1 MQSQEF
7 GQRIGFFN
15 EAVFGKLEQRGG
27 VAWKKSGS
35 VAEVLIFYGATHYP
49 TSIYVIQF
57 SFSYKSF

>member
-1 MQSQEF
+1 M
-7 GQRIGFFN
+7 GFFH

-49 TSIYVIQF
+49 PSIYVIKF